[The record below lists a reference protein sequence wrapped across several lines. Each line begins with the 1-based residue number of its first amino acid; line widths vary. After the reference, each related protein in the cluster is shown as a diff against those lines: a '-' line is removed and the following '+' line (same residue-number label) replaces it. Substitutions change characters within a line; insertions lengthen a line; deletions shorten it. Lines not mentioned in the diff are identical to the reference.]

1 MAPLRTLQHRFHAG
15 FPVKNE
21 VVMKKYLSIALLT
34 GALLMS
40 GCGDSENFVFTN
52 NTNVAVAPVCV
63 DDAYTTNQDT
73 TLTVN
78 AANGVLANDQPN
90 GSNLTFDTM
99 STQNGTV
106 AMNQDGSFTYT
117 PPNNFTGPD
126 TFTYTLTNPGGMTTC
141 TVTITVI
148 AVNGFFVDAVNGN
161 DGTGSFNGGNPYATI
176 QAAVADAP
184 TNADIV
190 VRPGSY
196 AGTVNLKDGQRLLGS
211 GSTLV
216 SPQGATR
223 PQLTGPV
230 VLADG
235 NTLDFLRLDGTNGD
249 AIDGDDQDGGI
260 VTHCEIANLTNLG
273 SGIQA
278 LSATGTWTITD
289 NDIDNV
295 AGIGVQLTTTL
306 NDDLTAFVSD
316 NEITNCD
323 FNAIGF
329 TSENTSQ
336 CTAQVHD
343 NVMAGN
349 QSGAT
354 FEVLATETAV
364 FCLDLE
370 NNQNDD
376 VYRFGIVTGA
386 VVNVEELILSP
397 TPSVPGNTGT
407 VDIVTG
413 GGFTDPTPQMDGFCG
428 F

>member
-1 MAPLRTLQHRFHAG
+1 
-15 FPVKNE
+15 
-21 VVMKKYLSIALLT
+21 
-34 GALLMS
+34 MS
-40 GCGDSENFVFTN
+40 EARDSQ
-52 NTNVAVAPVCV
+52 P
-63 DDAYTTNQDT
+63 
-73 TLTVN
+73 
-78 AANGVLANDQPN
+78 VLA
-90 GSNLTFDTM
+90 T
-99 STQNGTV
+99 
-106 AMNQDGSFTYT
+106 
-117 PPNNFTGPD
+117 
-126 TFTYTLTNPGGMTTC
+126 
-141 TVTITVI
+141 
-148 AVNGFFVDAVNGN
+148 
-161 DGTGSFNGGNPYATI
+161 PYATHEVTN
-176 QAAVADAP
+176 QPPALEDYNLFASDTALREGVA
-184 TNADIV
+184 
-190 VRPGSY
+190 REG
-196 AGTVNLKDGQRLLGS
+196 AGW
-211 GSTLV
+211 
-216 SPQGATR
+216 
-223 PQLTGPV
+223 
-230 VLADG
+230 
-235 NTLDFLRLDGTNGD
+235 
-249 AIDGDDQDGGI
+249 AI
-260 VTHCEIANLTNLG
+260 
-273 SGIQA
+273 
-278 LSATGTWTITD
+278 
-289 NDIDNV
+289 
-295 AGIGVQLTTTL
+295 
-306 NDDLTAFVSD
+306 DDLTAFVSD